1 MVLLDTMKATTTS
14 KTLESTGFEVVSEK
28 FVMPINLG
36 SYKHLNTLIPA
47 DGDGSSQEELEV
59 NARRSFISKRKWHDF
74 GVVTTIPQLKSVRTG
89 DPRDS
94 RVFEIRNSDGEFAQ
108 ATIINSPKN
117 EGGIYANQ
125 KLFQQ
130 LQEAWIA
137 ASASGSEL
145 LIRTTTRGA
154 WNATSSKT
162 DFMWFDGVQAVIV

>member
-1 MVLLDTMKATTTS
+1 MVMSVIMKATTTS

-36 SYKHLNTLIPA
+36 SYQHLNTLLPK
-47 DGDGSSQEELEV
+47 DGDGSSQEELEI
-59 NARRSFISKRKWHDF
+59 NARRAFISKRKWHDF
-74 GVVTTIPQLKSVRTG
+74 GVISGLPQLKSVRTG

-94 RVFEIRNSDGEFAQ
+94 RVFEIKADDGSFAQ
-108 ATIINSPKN
+108 CTIINSPKN

-137 ASASGSEL
+137 AETQGLA
-145 LIRTTTRGA
+145 LIVRTTTRGA
-154 WNATSSKT
+154 WTATSST
-162 DFMWFDGVQAVIV
+162 TAVMWFDGVQAIIA

>member
-1 MVLLDTMKATTTS
+1 MVLSDTMKATTAS
-14 KTLESTGFEVVSEK
+14 KTIEATGFEVNES

-36 SYKHLNTLIPA
+36 SYQHLNTLLPK

-162 DFMWFDGVQAVIV
+162 DFMWFDGVQAVIA